1 MTSAAELRRDHDVT
15 DVPWIVRGSVL
26 LGLLESVIVLV
37 FSLVN
42 RFLDGPVEV
51 VLLALILIVVDQTSP
66 TTSDSGSAN
75 PAMSADGSGGSSIT
89 RDPYIDRHTEVVARH
104 NGVLPH
110 LASRR

>member
-1 MTSAAELRRDHDVT
+1 MSNTMTQTMRGHNSKVT
-15 DVPWIVRGSVL
+15 MVTVAL
-26 LGLLESVIVLV
+26 A
-37 FSLVN
+37 
-42 RFLDGPVEV
+42 V
-51 VLLALILIVVDQTSP
+51 VLLALTLVVVVHTSP

-104 NGVLPH
+104 NGVIPH